1 MGGQCPPSNYNNG
14 ESMSENSHSYQVS
27 NEVPVEQVNTTDV
40 ANAIDEK
47 MFEQQAAQHQN
58 ANDVEREQNAEVN
71 EEPKNEED
79 SKWDSKFAALSRKE
93 KEIRERER
101 DVESKIAQF
110 EARMAELE
118 AKNAPVVEPEPE
130 VAPLEYRLKKD
141 PIKTLEEI
149 GLPYETLTK
158 LVLNDGQ
165 MPAEMQMKLMREEL
179 ENDYKSKF
187 DELNNKLIEKEKAEE
202 EAKYNQVI
210 NSFKTEIN
218 DYVNESEKYEL
229 IQANSAH
236 DLVYDVIEQ
245 YYQENGRI
253 LDTVEAADQVEQ
265 YLEEELQKVL
275 QKTKKLGNW
284 NPEAVKP
291 AANTST
297 RQSPTLSNSL
307 SAQGAPK
314 TESPLTTEQ
323 SLARAASLIKWED

>member
-1 MGGQCPPSNYNNG
+1 
-14 ESMSENSHSYQVS
+14 MSENSHSYQTS
-27 NEVPVEQVNTTDV
+27 NEVPVEQVNHTDV

-47 MFEQQAAQHQN
+47 MFESQNKQHLN
-58 ANDVEREQNAEVN
+58 SNDIEREQAT
-71 EEPKNEED
+71 EEQTEQQEEQKTDED

-93 KEIRERER
+93 REIRDRER
-101 DVESKIAQF
+101 QVESKIAEF
-110 EARMAELE
+110 EQKMAQLE
-118 AKNAPVVEPEPE
+118 QQMSPSKEEPTEE
-130 VAPLEYRLKKD
+130 QVAPLEYRIKKD

-179 ENDYKSKF
+179 ESDYKSKF
-187 DELNNKLIEKEKAEE
+187 EELNNKLLEKEKAEE

-210 NSFKTEIN
+210 NGFKTEIN
-218 DYVNESEKYEL
+218 DFVNSSESYEL
-229 IQANSAH
+229 IQANDAH

-253 LDTVEAADQVEQ
+253 LDTAEAADQVEQ

-275 QKTKKLGNW
+275 KKSKKLGNW
-284 NPEAVKP
+284 NSEAVKP
-291 AANTST
+291 AATTTT

-314 TESPLTTEQ
+314 TEGTLSESE